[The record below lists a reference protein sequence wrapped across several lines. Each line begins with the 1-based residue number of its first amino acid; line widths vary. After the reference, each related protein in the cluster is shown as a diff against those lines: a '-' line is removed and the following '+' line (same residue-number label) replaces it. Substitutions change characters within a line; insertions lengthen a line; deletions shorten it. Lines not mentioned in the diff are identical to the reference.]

1 MVAAVGERA
10 ARGTA
15 YFAPCPLEVELAELL
30 AERIPSLERLRFCS
44 SGTEAV
50 LGALRA
56 ARAFT
61 GRPLIAK
68 FEGAY
73 HGIDDPALISY
84 LPPLG
89 PELGPAE
96 RPLPVAASAGLA
108 PGTAE
113 SVLVLPFNDGEACE
127 ALIREHAD
135 RLAAVI
141 VDPLSTAAGMTLPAP
156 GFLETLRAVTSE
168 LEIVLIFDEVVSFRA
183 GRGGMQGVHGIRPDL
198 TCLAK
203 VVAGGTPGGAF
214 GGRADIMALYDPSG
228 GSPAIPQSGTYNGN
242 PIVTAAGLATL
253 RTMTD
258 AAYQEIHDRTARLG
272 EGLRQVFAGAG
283 RAGVRGHGRVAVPA
297 LLPAGG
303 AAQLPRGGAGRR
315 RPPALAVLLA
325 DEPRHRDAARR
336 QRVAADDRPPR
347 RPAGGGSGERPA
359 PPAAMSIARTRF
371 GVVDG
376 RPVERYLMR
385 NSRGTSA
392 AVLTLGANLHS
403 VRTRGRDGF
412 DEITLAWDDVAGYL
426 AAGGPYFGAIAG
438 RVANRIAGGAF
449 TLDGTHYRLA
459 CNHGGVHLHG
469 GEVGFDRRIWHAAI
483 HEGSGEDRVALRY
496 VSPDARK
503 VTPAR

>member
-1 MVAAVGERA
+1 MSTATVAIASEATVTIETLLSEYRERNVASYRLFRRAQAVFPGGNTRTGVYVDPFPLYVDRAEGVELVDVDGNRRIDFVNNASALILGHAHPAVVGAVRERA

-61 GRPLIAK
+61 GRPMIAK

-89 PELGPAE
+89 PELGPAQ

-113 SVLVLPFNDGEACE
+113 HVLVLPFNDGEACE

-141 VDPLSTAAGMTLPAP
+141 VDPLSTAAGMALPAP
-156 GFLETLRAVTSE
+156 GFLETLRSVTSE
-168 LEIVLIFDEVVSFRA
+168 LGIVLVFDEVVSFRA

-214 GGRADIMALYDPSG
+214 GGRADIMALYDPRDG
-228 GSPAIPQSGTYNGN
+228 APAIPQSGTYNGN

-258 AAYQEIHDRTARLG
+258 AAYGEIHDRTNRLG
-272 EGLRQVFAGAG
+272 EGLRQVFAD
-283 RAGVRGHGRVAVPA
+283 AGVPGCVVTAGSLFQLYFLPEAPRNYREAAQDDGARQRWLYFWLMNHGIVTRHGGNVSLPMTDRHVDRLVEEVENA
-297 LLPAGG
+297 LLH
-303 AAQLPRGGAGRR
+303 LPR
-315 RPPALAVLLA
+315 
-325 DEPRHRDAARR
+325 
-336 QRVAADDRPPR
+336 
-347 RPAGGGSGERPA
+347 
-359 PPAAMSIARTRF
+359 
-371 GVVDG
+371 
-376 RPVERYLMR
+376 
-385 NSRGTSA
+385 
-392 AVLTLGANLHS
+392 
-403 VRTRGRDGF
+403 
-412 DEITLAWDDVAGYL
+412 
-426 AAGGPYFGAIAG
+426 
-438 RVANRIAGGAF
+438 
-449 TLDGTHYRLA
+449 
-459 CNHGGVHLHG
+459 
-469 GEVGFDRRIWHAAI
+469 
-483 HEGSGEDRVALRY
+483 
-496 VSPDARK
+496 
-503 VTPAR
+503 